1 MYKTALVEPLID
13 DGRKLLEQLDV
24 QRFPVSG
31 GLWYY
36 WPERATWKLVIV
48 SSIADTKGPHYGYT
62 RIQKA
67 LAKAETNGL
76 AFDDIMLVG
85 RRDPAFN
92 ELKAAVGSPGPVF
105 PVGRARPA
113 RPFEDSY
120 VYRWAR

>member
-36 WPERATWKLVIV
+36 WPERATWKLVII
-48 SSIADTKGPHYGYT
+48 SPIADAKGPHYGYT

-67 LAKAETNGL
+67 LGKTEPTSL
-76 AFDDIMLVG
+76 DLDDIMLVG
-85 RRDPAFN
+85 KKDPAFM
-92 ELKAAVGSPGPVF
+92 ELKIAVGTPWPESLE
-105 PVGRARPA
+105 GRARPM

-120 VYRWAR
+120 VYRWAL